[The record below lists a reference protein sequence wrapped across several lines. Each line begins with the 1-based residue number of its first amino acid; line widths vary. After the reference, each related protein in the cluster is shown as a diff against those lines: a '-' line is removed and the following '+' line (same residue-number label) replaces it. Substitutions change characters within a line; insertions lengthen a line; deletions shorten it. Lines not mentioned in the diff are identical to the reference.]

1 MYDWLS
7 LLDKNC
13 VYTIFMVIDGE
24 NKGEKLVLS
33 EEKVIWKSQKC
44 EFLSQNLKEIKKTC
58 QQGILIIEGQRIFCE
73 QIGSPASLVICGAG
87 YVSLA
92 VIMIAKS
99 IGMHV
104 TVIEDRPKFADHAR
118 NAGADV
124 VYCESFGKGL
134 AGIEGGQDTYFVVV
148 TRGHRYDKECL
159 EAILQKPYAYL
170 GMMGSRRRV
179 TAMKEQ
185 LLQNGNDPNDV
196 EKIHMPI
203 GLSISAESPE
213 EIAVSIMAEI
223 IMVKNQKRKA
233 SEYSREMI
241 RYLTGQTGGE
251 LKKVLATIVEKHG
264 SAPRKAGTKMLIL
277 ENGQT
282 IGTIGGGCAEAN
294 VIREGMFLMDRTHKD
309 SELMKV
315 HMSGEEMQE
324 MMCGGNMEVFLE
336 KIGY

>member
-118 NAGADV
+118 KAGADV

-170 GMMGSRRRV
+170 GMIGSRRRV

-213 EIAVSIMAEI
+213 EIAVVIEPQFPETDLETI
-223 IMVKNQKRKA
+223 TTIVT
-233 SEYSREMI
+233 
-241 RYLTGQTGGE
+241 RYYDQDTWKSNLIFEESSFDLLQDILESAGE
-251 LKKVLATIVEKHG
+251 LEKR
-264 SAPRKAGTKMLIL
+264 APYDDLVTTKFAAIAA
-277 ENGQT
+277 Q
-282 IGTIGGGCAEAN
+282 
-294 VIREGMFLMDRTHKD
+294 
-309 SELMKV
+309 
-315 HMSGEEMQE
+315 
-324 MMCGGNMEVFLE
+324 
-336 KIGY
+336 

>member
-1 MYDWLS
+1 
-7 LLDKNC
+7 
-13 VYTIFMVIDGE
+13 
-24 NKGEKLVLS
+24 
-33 EEKVIWKSQKC
+33 
-44 EFLSQNLKEIKKTC
+44 
-58 QQGILIIEGQRIFCE
+58 
-73 QIGSPASLVICGAG
+73 
-87 YVSLA
+87 
-92 VIMIAKS
+92 
-99 IGMHV
+99 
-104 TVIEDRPKFADHAR
+104 
-118 NAGADV
+118 
-124 VYCESFGKGL
+124 
-134 AGIEGGQDTYFVVV
+134 
-148 TRGHRYDKECL
+148 
-159 EAILQKPYAYL
+159 
-170 GMMGSRRRV
+170 
-179 TAMKEQ
+179 
-185 LLQNGNDPNDV
+185 
-196 EKIHMPI
+196 MPI
-203 GLSISAESPE
+203 GLSISVESPE